1 MDGTEEFAAYFRH
14 DDDLRRSIDDPMH
27 YVALDG
33 RRLGKH
39 GVKCGHDRHIEAG
52 QELDD
57 VAPGLAT
64 ENPVLMLKGNGVEGC
79 IVQEL
84 GRPSVV
90 ADHFVADLE
99 AHSRGIVVGATRV
112 RHGDDASP
120 EVRALCRDRQ
130 MQIVSKGSDPA
141 STRKMIADE
150 RHTLKQLHF
159 AISRRLLVEAV
170 LARGRGVGS

>member
-1 MDGTEEFAAYFRH
+1 MVAAGLEVPELGSTCGVHRVK
-14 DDDLRRSIDDPMH
+14 
-27 YVALDG
+27 VA
-33 RRLGKH
+33 
-39 GVKCGHDRHIEAG
+39 I
-52 QELDD
+52 
-57 VAPGLAT
+57 VAPD
-64 ENPVLMLKGNGVEGC
+64 VEDAIGDRRRGRD
-79 IVQEL
+79 IVA
-84 GRPSVV
+84 G
-90 ADHFVADLE
+90 LE

-112 RHGDDASP
+112 RHGDDASL

-159 AISRRLLVEAV
+159 AISRRLLVEAI